1 MIGADVLPVLDGLRD
16 RLREM
21 LTEDTPTLDDLEE
34 LKAAMGDALAV
45 VGDEQ

>member
-34 LKAAMGDALAV
+34 LKAAMREALAL
-45 VGDEQ
+45 VGEEQ